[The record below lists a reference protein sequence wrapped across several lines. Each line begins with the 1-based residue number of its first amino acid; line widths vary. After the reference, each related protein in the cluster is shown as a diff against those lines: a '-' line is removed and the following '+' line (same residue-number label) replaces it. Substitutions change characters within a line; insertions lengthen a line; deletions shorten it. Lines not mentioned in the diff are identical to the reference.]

1 MQLKRPLDKVTQK
14 KRYVLLIIDAP
25 EIEDVHQWFRSNAPK
40 YPFEK
45 VFVADIKTSNSLQK
59 PVGFTALIKFNST
72 EEMKT
77 TLLDTT
83 TEIHKYKDW
92 KCNFMM
98 ADWIEIKG
106 LERVSENMVRSV
118 TTDGRISFQHHRYFV
133 TNYLR
138 GEKVDLKLN
147 GENLEIYYQGALVK
161 THRLAEQE
169 HDKTKGEGKC

>member
-1 MQLKRPLDKVTQK
+1 MVKMELKRQPNKVIQK

-25 EIEDVHQWFRSNAPK
+25 EMEDVHQWFRSNTSK

-45 VFVADIKTSNSLQK
+45 VFVADIRTSNSLQK
-59 PVGFTALIKFNST
+59 PVGFAALIKFNST

-77 TLLDTT
+77 TLLKTAA
-83 TEIHKYKDW
+83 EIHRYRDW

-106 LERVSENMVRSV
+106 LERVSEKMVRRV
-118 TTDGRISFQHHRYFV
+118 TPDGRISFQNHRYFV

-161 THRLAEQE
+161 TRRLAEPRA
-169 HDKTKGEGKC
+169 G